1 MKDNKKARKA
11 RVNETLLAQAIVLT
25 LPILA
30 LSASPP
36 AQAEKAVQNKE
47 TTKAKSAAGANS
59 EPEELAPISVTDTRS
74 LQMPVENWLT
84 KESSKVVQERT
95 KLGELTKTTPISG
108 SIIDKEELDTVK
120 YVDILR
126 EQFSRIPGVSAVR
139 NIRFPDG
146 GKGYTLNL
154 LDGMI
159 VSNPFGT
166 FTFADQINPS
176 EIERIEV
183 IRGPGS
189 VLYPSNGFGGAINV
203 ITREPPKTPRYSISQ
218 EYGGYDFF
226 RTRGSA
232 TGMITKDL
240 GYAASINYMESNPW
254 ADRESSERFYKTGKL
269 FYRPDDVSTLTLR
282 FEHANLYVENSG
294 ALTRQQWVDNWQQA
308 GPTTKNLYQ
317 DFEYITGMS
326 SYKRKIGTGGE
337 LELTFSRRDQNGMDG
352 NPGGGSGASNASI
365 NQVDNVANNGHIV
378 YRQDFDFVKSRV
390 YTGLDLFNG
399 YQNSLRLQ
407 RVPNTFKITTPDRY
421 TETGYNQLAPFIQ
434 YEFSPL
440 NGLFGQDTA
449 FSSLDNMRFNFGLR
463 HEDFEQQYTQ
473 TTLPTGE
480 TINGS
485 NAYSKLI
492 KKGGLS
498 YEYQKDH
505 VLWFSMADGWYPPGA
520 STNVTATYPN
530 YGLTPEESF
539 TKQVGLRGYF
549 RDQQLSYDVAAYE
562 TNIDDYIASILCSD
576 NPGSCPGWA
585 ALPNS
590 IKGKPNQAK
599 INATYTG
606 NPGSVTA
613 RGFETA
619 LSYRPHEMIK
629 FVVAHTLVWQQWD
642 KYNAGA
648 TKLTGVNLTSVPK
661 HQVNGRV
668 TVYPVP
674 GWSVEF
680 ESDYI
685 SSYYTN
691 VQNTDAYQRPMLFN
705 LRTAYT
711 WKNWT
716 TSLTILNVLDSKYS
730 SRVSAN
736 AANVQSYHGLAG
748 TGDGPISF
756 RAGIQYDF

>member
-1 MKDNKKARKA
+1 MKENNKTRKA
-11 RVNETLLAQAIVLT
+11 RVSVTPLAQAIALT
-25 LPILA
+25 MPMLA
-30 LSASPP
+30 LSASSLV
-36 AQAEKAVQNKE
+36 QAKEAVKNSE
-47 TTKAKSAAGANS
+47 TTKAKSATATDA
-59 EPEELAPISVTDTRS
+59 EPEELTPITITDTKP
-74 LQMPVENWLT
+74 LQKTVENWLT
-84 KESSKVVQERT
+84 KETPKVVQERT

-108 SIIDKEELDTVK
+108 SIIDKQEMDTVK

-126 EQFSRIPGVSAVR
+126 EQFNRIPGVSAVR

-146 GKGYTLNL
+146 SKGYTLNL
-154 LDGMI
+154 LDGMV
-159 VSNPFGT
+159 VSNPFGS
-166 FTFADQINPS
+166 FTFADEINPS
-176 EIERIEV
+176 EIDRIEV

-203 ITREPPKTPRYSISQ
+203 ITREPPKTPQYSISQ

-254 ADRESSERFYKTGKL
+254 KDRESSERFYKSGKL
-269 FYRPDDVSTLTLR
+269 VYRPDDVSTLTLR
-282 FEHANLYVENSG
+282 FEHANWYEESG
-294 ALTRQQWVDNWQQA
+294 GGLTKQQWDSNWQQA
-308 GPTTKNLYQ
+308 APTTRNLYQ
-317 DFEYITGMS
+317 DFEYITGLA
-326 SYKRKIGTGGE
+326 SYKRKIGIGGE
-337 LELTFSRRDQNGMDG
+337 LELTFSRRDQNGMDA
-352 NPGGGSGASNASI
+352 NSGGGSGASNASI
-365 NQVDNVANNGHIV
+365 NKVDNVANNGHVV

-390 YTGLDLFNG
+390 YTGLDIFNG

-407 RVPNTFKITTPDRY
+407 RVPNTFEITTPDRY
-421 TETGYNQLAPFIQ
+421 TETGYDQLSPFIQ

-440 NGLFGQDTA
+440 NGLFSQNTA
-449 FSSLDNMRFNFGLR
+449 LSSLDNLRFNFGLR
-463 HEDFEQQYTQ
+463 HEDFETQYTQ
-473 TTLPTGE
+473 TALPSGA
-480 TINGS
+480 TISGS

-498 YEYQKDH
+498 YEYRKDH
-505 VLWFSMADGWYPPGA
+505 VFWFSMADGWYPPSA
-520 STNVTATYPN
+520 STNVTAVYPN
-530 YGLTPEESF
+530 FGLEPESSF

-549 RDQQLSYDVAAYE
+549 RDEKLSYDITAYE
-562 TNIDDYIASILCSD
+562 TNIDNYIASILCSD
-576 NPGSCPGWA
+576 DPSSCPGWA
-585 ALPNS
+585 ALPNT
-590 IKGKPNQAK
+590 GAK
-599 INATYTG
+599 RNATYTG

-619 LSYRPHEMIK
+619 LSYRPHEMVK
-629 FVVAHTLVWQQWD
+629 FDVAHTLVWQKWD
-642 KYNAGA
+642 RYETRG
-648 TKLTGVNLTSVPK
+648 TVLEGVSLASIPK
-661 HQVNGRV
+661 HHVNGRV

-691 VQNTDAYQRPMLFN
+691 VQNTDTYRRPMLFN
-705 LRTAYT
+705 LRTAYK

-736 AANVQSYHGLAG
+736 AANVQTYSGLAG